1 MSDLCFAINQGSK
14 NQCQLSDKKGYVSSL
29 GCFFGLLDANFFED
43 KQVIL
48 LTCDLW
54 ACCDYDAWCGEVTN
68 SVPLRL
74 ERLPRVKMNS
84 IFQS

>member
-48 LTCDLW
+48 LTCELL
-54 ACCDYDAWCGEVTN
+54 VTMICL
-68 SVPLRL
+68 VR
-74 ERLPRVKMNS
+74 
-84 IFQS
+84 